1 MKNTGNKPADTN
13 IFRPSCE
20 FLKSICTIYMFY
32 DTVNHIINQKE
43 KKVFNL
49 ISIYTRSI
57 LRLVVID

>member
-20 FLKSICTIYMFY
+20 LLKSICTIYMFY

-43 KKVFNL
+43 KKCL
-49 ISIYTRSI
+49 IWSQYTSCI
-57 LRLVVID
+57 H